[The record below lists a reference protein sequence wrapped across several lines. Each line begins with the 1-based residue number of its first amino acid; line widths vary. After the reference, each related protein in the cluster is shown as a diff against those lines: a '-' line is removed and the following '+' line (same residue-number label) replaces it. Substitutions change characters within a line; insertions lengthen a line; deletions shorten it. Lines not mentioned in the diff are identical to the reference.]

1 MATKKKKTTEQNIKS
16 AVSSGMQGISNDED
30 RARQFAD
37 QVARAVVS
45 SVTGRKAN
53 TLDAGSARGGVF
65 DNAVKAHTLGE
76 SSGRMVDRT
85 DDYVRTDFSGASTDY
100 RKLNKK
106 NAKYQG
112 LYDLVRQA
120 RQQTS
125 ENRRNRFMSG
135 MEEMNRR
142 RQTEAMQSAFDRL
155 MTDNTEARNNPIMQS
170 GQALNRPTSAAAP
183 ISDKD
188 RYEQNKQRIDQL
200 TEELNDYHPF
210 YDVQG
215 QNTGMYVQRST
226 GKQVSPV
233 EFKRLQSELEGLQAE
248 NRIYERTQ
256 GVIDKYAPYQA
267 ASDFAEK
274 SVSRTGPNMQ
284 AVDKLG
290 VYLQAMNSNNGEQI
304 GLAMNQ
310 INAPGTVSAGNRI
323 SAYNNVLQ
331 EGEMNNWRFL
341 EDGEIQTYYYLM
353 NTQGQQAADKYLN
366 DMSAILGQRW
376 VEQQQEDYES
386 QSTLGKV
393 LYNAATFGTNFT
405 AGIAATMDTIKEAA
419 TGQEMNP
426 YSYGRR
432 NLNFTQAIRSQTAQD
447 IDTATGGAGIGNF
460 TFGDMYQAL
469 MSSVDSYIGASGMGR
484 GFTSVM
490 GLGAAQSKAQDL
502 YNKGA
507 STGQIIAGSILS
519 GVAEAAFE
527 YISLD
532 KFLNTTDTRTM
543 GQLVKQIFQQAGVE
557 ASEEMATEVA
567 NTFIDVLNRRTQSDW
582 EQRVQSGGIKSAFL
596 ETLSEVIDAGA
607 GGFISGGA
615 MGGAGSIGNYAA
627 YNAEMANLGSQSI
640 RNGAYDV
647 ALNYARNQDNNI
659 SDRTRQLMEWSQDE
673 YRSLSDIGKFVE
685 AVNENIDETQT
696 KAAIRESLEQAGR
709 NADEAV
715 VNAVYDQMTNNADI
729 VTGRGTESVSDVD
742 IAGVEQ
748 AAQEKAEQERSK
760 AVAQYDSTVRAENAQ
775 SAVDEAV
782 KSVSDTGHTTLKNE
796 AGESEDVD
804 IARVEDIGKDG
815 MMLKLKDG
823 RTVNSNDIAYGT
835 EQEAILYES
844 ARNLGMTADI
854 ANNVINAYDAKMSTP
869 IQFMYGMN
877 EAINYGKLGVNQDVI
892 NSRGYYAD
900 LTPAQQRIGLNIGQS
915 IAEAD
920 VKAAQEK
927 MLKSTMRTVAK
938 DNGHIHFMT
947 GTEFKDMTEIQK
959 ESIGAVART
968 VQNITHNEVYLYETV
983 VGKDGQRHLV
993 EDIKPGVKG
1002 MRKGDVVTANG
1013 FYDGGTGNIYLDI
1026 NAGNNGEGTILWT
1039 FSHEM
1044 THWAKDLNRKAYND
1058 LVSFLS
1064 TSYMEKGV
1072 DINALARAK
1081 QAKLGLSF
1089 DAAMDEV
1096 IADSMERM
1104 FTDTNLEEK
1113 LYQLMNKNR
1122 TLFEKMRD
1130 AILRLFHRIQ
1140 SLYSKVDPQT
1150 TEGELVHQM
1159 GDKLEKMSDLFA
1171 SLLAGAGEVNTVF
1184 DMYNGNVIEDGGYV
1198 AERTEIINGQT
1209 VTLDANTSTE
1219 GMRVEMMTDGAVSP
1233 DGQKLFQYRAME
1245 NDIPQ
1250 YRELLMKHGTT
1261 AEECDLLFGMVE
1273 RVMDKI
1279 KNNLEILDYAWEQDI
1294 DDRSFNPV
1302 KANSDKLYVKSVDFS
1317 TLCRKRL
1324 LQQMVQMQLQT
1335 ALDRALTREEGIA
1348 IRNELMKIQQQGR
1361 EIEVACA
1368 LCYVE
1373 SARMKSPAQ
1382 IQKFLDNRET
1392 VLRDYFAEK
1401 DKANTKQKKED
1412 AELKERQKLSKEY
1425 ADDIAAGK
1433 MRDPMAYTTT
1443 AKGKKTYTP
1452 LRQLPKKLADQIRDV
1467 KKSVNATY
1475 QYTADEQRMIDALD
1489 TLTVSDFTTP
1499 DGLAALV
1506 KNYPRIYDAYV
1517 SYVRNATQSKGIEG
1531 DVWWRF
1537 GDSFQ
1542 ISDSLIDAM
1551 NTENGLRSQS
1561 WSDFQV
1567 IHTLDY
1573 IAAIIELSAR
1583 KAKMQV
1589 YSKVPD
1595 YIKLM
1600 GLTGQMINMSLIPTT
1615 VFKGI
1620 LEYDGVE
1627 GMPFKRAL
1635 ELRNKYH
1642 ATAGTICIGISYD
1655 HIRMLLDSADI
1666 DYVIP
1671 YHHSGMSKLV
1681 RHAMKIPTW
1690 DSFQDVQNPK
1700 KLTGK
1705 QARDN
1710 AQRFGVSLMS
1720 ESHPSWHTEP
1730 KFSEWIHPA
1739 DIRQTANTYNAL
1751 SDSELTAEEK
1761 ALKKK
1766 YGKMFGTFIAMRQAA
1781 DNYKKMCARRGLAP
1795 QFSYGKGDFSNE
1807 DGYWKLLID
1816 RKMIDNVTG
1825 EFIEQQAV
1833 KPIFNE
1839 SDIMEILND
1848 EIARYA
1854 GVKADQEYA
1863 TRTVVEKF
1871 LSGNMNDEINAIQ
1884 KVTGVAQTAIDD
1896 VTKTSILSTAEDTT
1910 FKDKKIK
1917 KSERNQQYLSA
1928 VESGDMETA
1937 QRMVDDE
1944 AKAKGYVLSTYHGT
1958 GESFTVFNM
1967 GREGIH
1973 LGNED
1978 IATQVAKNRFD
1989 MRSKRTR
1996 YKWSDIRNNIS
2007 KMDSDAKNDLLVE
2020 MDKMQYVVDGVD
2032 YFKGDP
2038 NNADDIIAY
2047 GDQIADALGA
2057 DPSYMTRTFDRKTG
2071 VNVMKLYA
2079 KMSNPFVINGDILD
2093 WNPSN
2098 IADVLFARDQGRNQI
2113 MIHGEK
2119 DISGSDIKLSDEQKN
2134 TLASVSTGSIKGDK
2148 AWNALKDILGAAG
2161 YDGIQYK
2168 NEYEGDKN
2176 SPSYIAL
2183 NPSDVKSADPVTYDS
2198 NGNIISLSERFNR
2211 ENNDIRFSQRDS
2223 DNRILS
2229 PAQREYFQD
2238 SKVRDKDGNLLVLYH
2253 GTGSGGFTRF
2263 GNGLIW
2269 LTSVYESARAYGGA
2283 ENGQVFAPNRS
2294 TDLSEKTR
2302 TAPTDRV
2309 VIEVGNDDE
2318 FIFESEQDLR
2328 DFEKKIG
2335 GSVKDY
2341 LDKYTYQELYDEAE
2355 WNDASEE
2362 ELQKLDDR
2370 RDMSKRLEREY
2381 RDYYR
2386 KHVVRTSI
2394 GDMLQNPDAYAK
2406 SDWMTAGQAW
2416 DKEMSSEGEPYTSQ
2430 DIIDLLVEDYEY
2442 NKESEEQT
2450 LYDYWKD
2457 IYAYVHM
2464 PTGTTTTASDATNLN
2479 TVYKLYANLTHPYV
2493 VDNAGLRL
2501 NENGSI
2507 YYQSVDYAKANKDK
2521 YDGVIINNVEV
2532 GPVDSGVGTAVVAFS
2547 PEQVKSVTNRN
2558 PSSDP
2563 DIRFSER
2570 NPEAVETLRE
2580 ANRALQRQVE
2590 TLKGDIHNLIELLGV
2605 QAKTKN
2611 RGVISDSSLKAV
2623 AKKILSDNGV
2633 TARNQTDF
2641 LRALENVYDTMRT
2654 AKNISYEDIR
2664 EVAQPAVDWIMK
2676 HLPGSGQLS
2685 EEAQQLF
2692 SYLKGKRFYVSP
2704 AVKAELASA
2713 YGDYN
2718 TFRKSLMGRVTLTTT
2733 DTNATSLDSVWG
2745 ELSSQFPWLFQA
2757 DTPDVDQWQV
2767 LYDTIQQMKNSG
2779 AEEEQAYFGNLMAND
2794 ILSQIYNGYWDVS
2807 TLYNDD
2813 AKYKK
2818 EINELKY
2825 KHQQQIAK
2833 LKQYYNEKIADLR
2846 GKLKKEMQESMTA
2859 YRQRVSEREQK
2870 LRKDFRDRQQA
2881 QREGRE
2887 STDFR
2892 RKIRRIADEL
2902 KGRLLNPTERRYVP
2916 AALVNGVID
2925 IANEI
2930 DTTWFDQ
2937 NTTSARK
2944 FRSGLEALSRLRDAY
2959 EELRTSQNYDWSSE
2973 YSEEFSEKIKWLA
2986 KAVGDTPVRS
2996 MTHDQLSDVYD
3007 IMRDLQVMVQF
3018 ATKQISETE
3027 NITNYNAGMEVLA
3040 EMEEINK
3047 LGLNKSQI
3055 SAFFRNYLTNPL
3067 RAVNEMTGYNPD
3079 SRLGKLITGINEGI
3093 RKGDYWAMNTRKS
3106 VEQLRDENVK
3116 AFNDATEKAYD
3127 FGLTDINGEPLK
3139 ISKMQAMQL
3148 VMTWERE
3155 QANEARQHLQA
3166 NGTVI
3171 ADVDLL
3177 RKGLTAEARDKGQ
3190 KIGPVTQQ
3198 MIDTIRSKLSDWDV
3212 RFMQAARKVFDQSTQ
3227 AINDTTMQTKGRILA
3242 TEKNYIPYEV
3252 NKDFVRT
3259 ESENVKFDATIEGQG
3274 MLKAVKAYAPQPLL
3288 IRGLNAIVDKHINDV
3303 SKVYGLMVPVRN
3315 FNKVWNVIQTQKDG
3329 GRSVKD
3335 AVRSTW
3341 GQAGMDL
3348 IDKAVADV
3356 QSPRRTQTSKI
3367 VQKIK
3372 SGFVTS
3378 TLASN
3383 ISVWM
3388 KQAASYPTAGS
3399 ILSGSAL
3406 MKGLGRYA
3414 ARKSAEVWDE
3424 IDKYTAQHY
3433 KRRQGLSSQELGD
3446 FNQSHGWTRRLSDK
3460 LGKLSPMNW
3469 IQAMDVATT
3478 AALWEATKAEVE
3490 KRGIK
3495 KDTDQY
3501 WQEVTKLYD
3510 EVIEKTQPMYDPL
3523 HRAEVTKNPALGT
3536 IIMFQTQ
3543 PIQNSGIL
3551 REATMEY
3558 KYAKKQYGAKSNQAK
3573 AAARNFRKAVLS
3585 QMASHMTFTAMT
3597 ILANALMHK
3606 MNPYRDK
3613 ETGKVTAESVLTQF
3627 LSMFGQNYFNA
3638 VVPVIGSY
3646 AISAMDKISGA
3657 SRYDVFS
3664 DAVVDKLNT
3673 TMDALNKMFTQ
3684 PTMENLLNA
3693 GADIA
3698 GYFGVPAKNAMNIIN
3713 GARLHIMDAIKG
3725 ELGSFEAGFEP
3736 TQSQEAYRIYNAL
3749 EEGDTEEAERLAN
3762 AYEEAHP
3769 NSTKWT
3775 TRITGMIEDKLAAG
3789 EIDQTEAERLLAEY
3803 VGMDDKDIDKWR
3815 YKQENGTTTGYS
3827 MYNDFYEAVS
3837 TGKNLKSVI
3846 KDYTDSGVKTST
3858 LSSQITKEFK
3868 PQYVAASNAE
3878 RSRMKGYLLNAY
3890 VALGYDRDKKS
3901 KDIDKWLDN

>member
-1 MATKKKKTTEQNIKS
+1 LSNEVASSDSFRRLQGQSKS
-16 AVSSGMQGISNDED
+16 NASQSNKE
-30 RARQFAD
+30 
-37 QVARAVVS
+37 
-45 SVTGRKAN
+45 
-53 TLDAGSARGGVF
+53 
-65 DNAVKAHTLGE
+65 
-76 SSGRMVDRT
+76 
-85 DDYVRTDFSGASTDY
+85 
-100 RKLNKK
+100 
-106 NAKYQG
+106 
-112 LYDLVRQA
+112 
-120 RQQTS
+120 
-125 ENRRNRFMSG
+125 
-135 MEEMNRR
+135 
-142 RQTEAMQSAFDRL
+142 
-155 MTDNTEARNNPIMQS
+155 I
-170 GQALNRPTSAAAP
+170 
-183 ISDKD
+183 
-188 RYEQNKQRIDQL
+188 YEQNKQRIDQL
-200 TEELNDYHPF
+200 TDELNDYHPF

-226 GKQVSPV
+226 GRQVSPV

-248 NRIYERTQ
+248 NRIYDRTQ
-256 GVIDKYAPYQA
+256 GVIDKYAPYQS

-274 SVSRTGPNMQ
+274 SVSRTGPTMQ
-284 AVDKLG
+284 GVDKLG
-290 VYLQAMNSNNGEQI
+290 AYLQAMKTNNGEQI
-304 GLAMNQ
+304 GIAMTQ
-310 INAPGTVSAGNRI
+310 VDAPGTVGTGNRI
-323 SAYNNVLQ
+323 NAYDNILR

-341 EDGEIQTYYYLM
+341 EDGEIQTYYYLA

-376 VEQQQEDYES
+376 VEQQQEDYEN

-393 LYNAATFGTNFT
+393 LYNTATFGTNFT
-405 AGIAATMDTIKEAA
+405 AGLAATMDTIKEAA

-432 NLNFTQAIRSQTAQD
+432 NLNFTQAIRSQTAQNLD
-447 IDTATGGAGIGNF
+447 EAHPNWRIGNF
-460 TFGDMYQAL
+460 TFGDLYQAL
-469 MSSVDSYIGASGMGR
+469 MSSVDSYMGASGMGR
-484 GFTSVM
+484 GYTTIM

-507 STGQIIAGSILS
+507 SNEQIVAGSILS
-519 GVAEAAFE
+519 GIAEAAFE
-527 YISLD
+527 KLSIENFVS
-532 KFLNTTDTRTM
+532 RTASKSM
-543 GQLVKQIFQQAGVE
+543 GQVIKNTLKQAGIE

-567 NTFIDVLNRRTQSDW
+567 NVFIDVFNRRTQSEW
-582 EQRVQSGGIKSAFL
+582 EQRVQTGGLKSAFL

-615 MGGAGSIGNYAA
+615 MGGAGSFGDYAA
-627 YNAEMANLGSQSI
+627 YNADMTDLGAQSYT
-640 RNGAYDV
+640 NGAYDV
-647 ALNYARNQDNNI
+647 ALDYAQNQDNNV
-659 SDRTRQLMEWSQDE
+659 SDKTRQLMGYTQDAFT
-673 YRSLSDIGKFVE
+673 SAKDIGKFVE
-685 AVNENIDETQT
+685 SVNEDIDEAS
-696 KAAIRESLEQAGR
+696 KKEAIKEALEARGVE
-709 NADEAV
+709 ATDAV
-715 VNAVYDQMTNNADI
+715 VDAVYSQSNNNADI
-729 VTGRGTESVSDVD
+729 VTGRGAENVSDVYLE
-742 IAGVEQ
+742 GVEQ
-748 AAQEKAEQERSK
+748 AAKEKAQQERSK
-760 AVAQYDSTVRAENAQ
+760 AVAQFDSNVRKNSAQ
-775 SAVDEAV
+775 TAVDEAL
-782 KSVSDTGHTTLKNE
+782 KSVSDTEHTTLKNE
-796 AGESEDVD
+796 AGEVEDVD
-804 IARVEDIGKDG
+804 IASVESIGKDG

-844 ARNLGMTADI
+844 ARNLGM
-854 ANNVINAYDAKMSTP
+854 DAKTANSVIHGYNATLTTP
-869 IQFMYGMN
+869 IQYMYGMN
-877 EAINYGKLGVNQDVI
+877 EAITYGKLGVKQDTI
-892 NSRGYYAD
+892 KSRSFYAD
-900 LTPAQQRIGLNIGQS
+900 LTPAQQKYGWNLGQS

-920 VKAAQEK
+920 VKAESER
-927 MLKSTMRTVAK
+927 MLKATMRTIAK
-938 DNGHIHFMT
+938 ENGHIHFMT
-947 GTEFKDMTEIQK
+947 GTEFKNMTEIQK

-983 VGKDGQRHLV
+983 VGKDGQRHLA

-1013 FYDGGTGNIYLDI
+1013 FYDGETGNIYLDI

-1072 DINALARAK
+1072 DINTLARAK

-1113 LYQLMNKNR
+1113 LYQFMNKNR

-1130 AILRLFHRIQ
+1130 AILRLFKRIQ

-1150 TEGELVHQM
+1150 KEGELVHQM

-1171 SLLAGAGEVNTVF
+1171 SLLAGAGEVNTAF
-1184 DMYNGNVIEDGGYV
+1184 DMYNGNAIEDGGYV
-1198 AERTEIINGQT
+1198 AERTEIINGQE

-1233 DGQKLFQYRAME
+1233 GGQKLFQYRAME
-1245 NDIPQ
+1245 HDMPQ
-1250 YRELLMKHGTT
+1250 YRELLMKHGTS
-1261 AEECDLLFGMVE
+1261 AEECDKLFSMVE
-1273 RVMDKI
+1273 RVMDRI
-1279 KNNLEILDYAWEQDI
+1279 KSNLDALDYAWDTDI

-1302 KANSDKLYVKSVDFS
+1302 KPNSDPLYKKSVDFS
-1317 TLCRKRL
+1317 TLCRKRI
-1324 LQQMVQMQLQT
+1324 LQQLVQFQLQT
-1335 ALDRALTREEGIA
+1335 ALDRALTREESIA
-1348 IRNELMKIQQQGR
+1348 IRDELMKIQQEGR

-1382 IQKFLDNRET
+1382 IQKFLDDRESI
-1392 VLRDYFAEK
+1392 LKEYFTAK
-1401 DKANTKQKKED
+1401 DKANSKQKRYD
-1412 AELKERQKLSKEY
+1412 AEMKARQDLHDQY
-1425 ADDIAAGK
+1425 ADDIAAEK
-1433 MRDPMAYTTT
+1433 MKDPMAYTTT
-1443 AKGKKTYTP
+1443 KTGKVVYTP
-1452 LRQLPKKLADQIRDV
+1452 LNQLPGAV
-1467 KKSVNATY
+1467 KKAIQQAKKDVAQTY
-1475 QYTADEQRMIDALD
+1475 QYTAEEQEIVDAAMNM
-1489 TLTVSDFTTP
+1489 TVTDFTTP

-1506 KNYPRIYDAYV
+1506 KNYPRLYDAYI
-1517 SYVRNATQSKGIEG
+1517 SYVRNATHSKGIEG

-1537 GDSFQ
+1537 GDSFS
-1542 ISDSLIDAM
+1542 ISDDLITAM

-1600 GLTGQMINMSLIPTT
+1600 GLTGQMINMSLIPA
-1615 VFKGI
+1615 VAFNGK

-1681 RHAMKIPTW
+1681 RHAMNIPTW
-1690 DSFQDVQNPK
+1690 ESFQDVQEPK
-1700 KLTGK
+1700 KLDGAK
-1705 QARDN
+1705 AREN
-1710 AQRFGVSLMS
+1710 AKRFGVSLMS
-1720 ESHPSWHTEP
+1720 ENNPSWHKEP
-1730 KFSEWIHPA
+1730 TFSQWIIPA
-1739 DIRQTANTYNAL
+1739 DIKRIANMYNSLA
-1751 SDSELTAEEK
+1751 DSELSESEK

-1766 YGKMFGTFIAMRQAA
+1766 YGKMFGTFIAMQQAA

-1839 SDIMEILND
+1839 SDIMEILDD

-1896 VTKTSILSTAEDTT
+1896 VTKVSILASENGDVVDTVTSDGEDTKFSLRTEPAPTNTKTAYKLMRLVDGHLYPLFIGNNERIDIGTWYDADSPNLSMLQGLAPGTHLVDMDTGEAITFEQYAEEHLPKKNGKPVRSKPNVSDIHWANENGYRFMYIEDKAGTSSATTMQKKYGDTRAYYNWGVNGSAKTESGEGSASIYALRPGWHFGAVPSMRQIGYGAKGDEFRLDNQVWVEVEMAADVDYQDEANSNATGDIPTHIPINGYYTYATNPTQKKSKSGNTAEDRTKADWYVAGAFRPVRIMSDSEADEVVNRYNAET
-1910 FKDKKIK
+1910 GSNIPLDYRRTGGRMFNAETMQVEEPASTGVK
-1917 KSERNQQYLSA
+1917 KSERDSTGRQLSA
-1928 VESGDMETA
+1928 A
-1937 QRMVDDE
+1937 QQE
-1944 AKAKGYVLSTYHGT
+1944 
-1958 GESFTVFNM
+1958 
-1967 GREGIH
+1967 
-1973 LGNED
+1973 
-1978 IATQVAKNRFD
+1978 
-1989 MRSKRTR
+1989 
-1996 YKWSDIRNNIS
+1996 
-2007 KMDSDAKNDLLVE
+2007 
-2020 MDKMQYVVDGVD
+2020 
-2032 YFKGDP
+2032 YFK
-2038 NNADDIIAY
+2038 
-2047 GDQIADALGA
+2047 
-2057 DPSYMTRTFDRKTG
+2057 
-2071 VNVMKLYA
+2071 
-2079 KMSNPFVINGDILD
+2079 
-2093 WNPSN
+2093 
-2098 IADVLFARDQGRNQI
+2098 
-2113 MIHGEK
+2113 
-2119 DISGSDIKLSDEQKN
+2119 
-2134 TLASVSTGSIKGDK
+2134 
-2148 AWNALKDILGAAG
+2148 
-2161 YDGIQYK
+2161 
-2168 NEYEGDKN
+2168 
-2176 SPSYIAL
+2176 
-2183 NPSDVKSADPVTYDS
+2183 
-2198 NGNIISLSERFNR
+2198 
-2211 ENNDIRFSQRDS
+2211 
-2223 DNRILS
+2223 
-2229 PAQREYFQD
+2229 D
-2238 SKVRDKDGNLLVLYH
+2238 SKVRDENGNLKVMYH
-2253 GTGSGGFTRF
+2253 GTTNNDFYAFDMSRSGQNWRGDSRYGYGAYFANDRNTALKWTEGTRVIEAYLNITNPF
-2263 GNGLIW
+2263 YADRTADEKIANEIDKAIKRKLDAYDSRDIPLTKEQYTSNLERIREMYMNGPAMFISDFKYDEQGNMTDGIREL
-2269 LTSVYESARAYGGA
+2269 LTSLG
-2283 ENGQVFAPNRS
+2283 
-2294 TDLSEKTR
+2294 
-2302 TAPTDRV
+2302 
-2309 VIEVGNDDE
+2309 
-2318 FIFESEQDLR
+2318 
-2328 DFEKKIG
+2328 
-2335 GSVKDY
+2335 
-2341 LDKYTYQELYDEAE
+2341 YDGIIA
-2355 WNDASEE
+2355 
-2362 ELQKLDDR
+2362 
-2370 RDMSKRLEREY
+2370 
-2381 RDYYR
+2381 
-2386 KHVVRTSI
+2386 
-2394 GDMLQNPDAYAK
+2394 
-2406 SDWMTAGQAW
+2406 
-2416 DKEMSSEGEPYTSQ
+2416 DKE
-2430 DIIDLLVEDYEY
+2430 
-2442 NKESEEQT
+2442 
-2450 LYDYWKD
+2450 
-2457 IYAYVHM
+2457 
-2464 PTGTTTTASDATNLN
+2464 
-2479 TVYKLYANLTHPYV
+2479 
-2493 VDNAGLRL
+2493 
-2501 NENGSI
+2501 
-2507 YYQSVDYAKANKDK
+2507 
-2521 YDGVIINNVEV
+2521 
-2532 GPVDSGVGTAVVAFS
+2532 VVAFN
-2547 PEQVKSVTNRN
+2547 PAQIKSVDNLN
-2558 PSSDP
+2558 PTENE

-2745 ELSSQFPWLFQA
+2745 ELSSQFPWLFNA
-2757 DTPDVDQWQV
+2757 DTPDVDQWQT

-2779 AEEEQAYFGNLMAND
+2779 AEEEQAYFGSLMAND

-2870 LRKDFRDRQQA
+2870 LRQDFRDRQQA
-2881 QREGRE
+2881 QRQGRE

-2916 AALVNGVID
+2916 AGLVNGVID

-2930 DTTWFDQ
+2930 DTTWYDQ
-2937 NTTSARK
+2937 NTAAARK
-2944 FRSGLEALSRLRDAY
+2944 FRSGLDALSRLRDAY
-2959 EELRTSQNYDWSSE
+2959 DELRHSNNYDWSSE
-2973 YSEEFSEKIKWLA
+2973 YSDEFSEKIGWLA
-2986 KAVGDTPVRS
+2986 KAVGDTPVRN

-3007 IMRDLQVMVQF
+3007 ILRDLQSMVQY
-3018 ATKQISETE
+3018 ATKQISDTE
-3027 NITNYNAGMEVLA
+3027 NITNYHAGMEVLQ
-3040 EMEEINK
+3040 EMDDVGK
-3047 LGLNKSQI
+3047 LGLNKNQI

-3067 RAVNEMTGYNPD
+3067 RAVNEMTGYNPN
-3079 SRLGKLITGINEGI
+3079 SRLGKLINGINEGI
-3093 RKGDYWAMNTRKS
+3093 RKGDFWAMNTRKS
-3106 VEQLRDENVK
+3106 LEQLRKENVK

-3127 FGLTDINGEPLK
+3127 FGLTDIEGKKLK

-3148 VMTWERE
+3148 VMTWQRE
-3155 QANEARQHLQA
+3155 QSNPARQHLQA

-3177 RKGLTAEARDKGQ
+3177 RKGKTTEARDNGQ
-3190 KIGPVTQQ
+3190 KIGPVDQQ
-3198 MIDTIRSKLSDWDV
+3198 MIDQITSKLSDWDK
-3212 RFMQAARKVFDQSTQ
+3212 RFMAAAREAFDKSTQ
-3227 AINDTTMQTKGRILA
+3227 AINETTLQTKGRILA
-3242 TEKNYIPYEV
+3242 SEKNYIPYEV

-3259 ESENVKFDATIEGQG
+3259 ESENVKYDATIEGQG

-3288 IRGLNAIVDKHINDV
+3288 IRGLNAIVDKHIDDV
-3303 SKVYGLMVPVRN
+3303 AKVYGLMVPVRN
-3315 FNKVWNVIQTQKDG
+3315 FNKVWNVIQTQEDG

-3335 AVRSTW
+3335 SVRKTW

-3446 FNQSHGWTRRLSDK
+3446 FNQSHGWTRKLSDK

-3478 AALWEATKAEVE
+3478 GALWEASKAEVE
-3490 KRGIK
+3490 QRGIK
-3495 KDTDQY
+3495 KGTDKY

-3558 KYAKKQYGAKSNQAK
+3558 KYAKKQYGAQSVQAK
-3573 AAARNFRKAVLS
+3573 NAAKNFRKAVLS
-3585 QMASHMTFTAMT
+3585 QMASHLTFTAMT
-3597 ILANALMHK
+3597 VLANALMHK
-3606 MNPYRDK
+3606 MNPYRRKD
-3613 ETGKVTAESVLTQF
+3613 TGEVTAESVLKQF
-3627 LSMFGQNYFNA
+3627 AIMFGENYLNA
-3638 VVPVIGSY
+3638 VVPVIGNY
-3646 AISAMDKISGA
+3646 AVSAAEKISGA
-3657 SRYDVFS
+3657 SKYDVFS
-3664 DAVVDKLNT
+3664 DAVVDKLNDT
-3673 TMDALNKMFTQ
+3673 LDALNTFKSKPSLDTAI
-3684 PTMENLLNA
+3684 NA
-3693 GADIA
+3693 FADVA
-3698 GYFGVPAKNAMNIIN
+3698 GYFGIPAKNAYNIVQ
-3713 GARLHIMDAIKG
+3713 GARYHIMDAVKG
-3725 ELGSFEAGFEP
+3725 ELGSFEAGYEVKAK
-3736 TQSQEAYRIYNAL
+3736 QLGYRIYNAL
-3749 EEGDTEEAERLAN
+3749 EAGDEATAQLNIARFQDEHPDSKWSTQVKTIISDLYKAGKLTQEEAEKRLVE
-3762 AYEEAHP
+3762 Y
-3769 NSTKWT
+3769 
-3775 TRITGMIEDKLAAG
+3775 L
-3789 EIDQTEAERLLAEY
+3789 DQDEFALR
-3803 VGMDDKDIDKWR
+3803 KWR
-3815 YKQENGTTTGYS
+3815 YQMENGTTEGYGK
-3827 MYNDFYEAVS
+3827 YNEFDTAVE
-3837 TGKNLKSVI
+3837 TGKNLKAVI
-3846 KDYTDSGVKTST
+3846 KDLTDNGVEKSTLASHITST
-3858 LSSQITKEFK
+3858 YK
-3868 PQYVAASNAE
+3868 PQYVAASKSE
-3878 RSRMKGYLLNAY
+3878 RARMKGYLLNAY
-3890 VALGYDRDKKS
+3890 EQLGYDRDKKS
-3901 KDIDKWLDN
+3901 KDIDKWLED